1 MSHEPAFRM
10 HHRLLRLDLHSLT
23 AWLVLTL
30 LAIAIGTVLLIGL
43 PTAWLVRSQLEQ
55 QAWAR
60 LAQAVHVSD
69 ALFESQRREATAL
82 AMLTAQRPTLRGL
95 IQQGNTASLGAY
107 LEILRAAAPAGPDAV
122 VVVNPA
128 GQLLGAAA
136 APGLLSQMTAETL
149 SRTSVSEQGEIA
161 ALDGRQGLI
170 IAAES
175 PILKEASS
183 ERLGTVR
190 VAFLLDDL
198 FVAQLKEQT
207 GLEHSLTAGSRCI
220 VTTLGDCPDLPGLED
235 LGGLPPPR
243 TFSAGEL
250 TYYAAWLPLRGPDG
264 NIIGGDEVA
273 LPATEFTA
281 TAERIYTILLTSS
294 LLFAAL
300 VTLLGYLLARRV
312 TRPVLRLAAASEAMG
327 RGDLSTPLPFA
338 TRLTEVA
345 VLGQTLEHMRRR
357 LKAAYDELHQ
367 AKTWS
372 ENLISA
378 LTEGVI
384 TVDEAGRITSFSPG
398 AERIL
403 GWRSHEVIGRRYEA
417 IFRPVEAGSTLPA
430 PGALARQRV
439 LTRDG
444 QPIVLSITGG
454 TLMRRDENGWEQ
466 AHVFRDV
473 TAEEEALRLRESF
486 LANVSHEFKT
496 PLAALRAAIELLA
509 TEQLRFSPEE
519 LRELTD
525 SILLGV
531 LRLEELVDNLL
542 SSASIQA
549 GQFEV
554 RPRPVDLE
562 TIVEDVL
569 LTTRPLLALRG
580 QSLELDIPPDLPPV
594 QADPRRLTQ
603 VLVNLISNASKY
615 GPAQHPIHLQA
626 VWAPG
631 STPAVTVRVSDE
643 GPGIPPE
650 KRAQLFQPFRRPAD
664 ETGQSGVGLGLSI
677 VKTIIER
684 HQGQVGVESDKHGTT
699 FWFTLPLAQVCPEHS
714 DARPGR
720 G

>member
-1 MSHEPAFRM
+1 MI
-10 HHRLLRLDLHSLT
+10 RLPIDRHSLT
-23 AWLVLTL
+23 AQLVLTL
-30 LAIAIGTVLLIGL
+30 LAIAIGTILLIGL
-43 PTAWLVRSQLEQ
+43 PTAWLVRHQLEQ

-60 LAQAVHVSD
+60 LAQAMRVSN
-69 ALFESQRREATAL
+69 ALFEAQRREAVAL

-95 IQQGNTASLGAY
+95 IQQRDTASLGAY
-107 LEILRAAAPAGPDAV
+107 LEVLRAAAPAGLDAV
-122 VVVNPA
+122 VVSDPA
-128 GQLLGAAA
+128 GRLLGAATDPRPISQMA
-136 APGLLSQMTAETL
+136 AEALSRQALPEQGAILALGEGQGLL
-149 SRTSVSEQGEIA
+149 
-161 ALDGRQGLI
+161 
-170 IAAES
+170 IAAEAA
-175 PILKEASS
+175 ILGEVSA

-190 VAFLLDDL
+190 LGFLLDEP
-198 FVAQLKEQT
+198 FAAQLKEQT
-207 GLEHSLTAGSRCI
+207 GLEHSLAAGSSCI
-220 VTTLGDCPDLPGLED
+220 VTTLGDCPDLQSLQD
-235 LGGLPPPR
+235 LGGLPPQR
-243 TFSAGEL
+243 TFSAGGL
-250 TYYAAWLPLRGPDG
+250 AYYAAWLPLYGPEG
-264 NIIGGDEVA
+264 TAIGGDEVA
-273 LPATEFTA
+273 LPASEFNA
-281 TAERIYTILLTSS
+281 TAERIYAILLVSS

-300 VTLLGYLLARRV
+300 VALLGYGLARRV

-357 LKAAYDELHQ
+357 LKAAYDELQ
-367 AKTWS
+367 RAKTWS

-378 LTEGVI
+378 LTEGVV
-384 TVDEAGRITSFSPG
+384 TVDDAGRITSFSPG

-403 GWRSHEVIGRRYEA
+403 GWRSQEAIGRRYQA
-417 IFRPVEAGSTLPA
+417 IFRPVEVGGALPA
-430 PGALARQRV
+430 PGALVRWHV

-444 QPIVLSITGG
+444 RVIVLAITGG
-454 TLMRRDENGWEQ
+454 AQMRRDDHGWEQ
-466 AHVFRDV
+466 AYVFRDV

-509 TEQLRFSPEE
+509 TEQPRLSAEE
-519 LRELTD
+519 LRELMD

-549 GQFEV
+549 GQFEI
-554 RPRPVDLE
+554 RPRPVDLQA
-562 TIVEDVL
+562 IAKDVL

-580 QSLELDIPPDLPPV
+580 QSLALDIPPDLPPV

-615 GPAQHPIHLQA
+615 GPARRPIRLQA
-626 VWAPG
+626 MWTRDTGP
-631 STPAVTVRVSDE
+631 TVTVRLSDE

-684 HQGQVGVESDKHGTT
+684 HQGQVGVDSDERGTT
-699 FWFTLPLAQVCPEHS
+699 FWFTLPLAHGDLEHS
-714 DARPGR
+714 HARPGR
-720 G
+720 R